1 MLNID
6 WFQPFTH
13 TIYSVGVIYLTIMNL
28 PRQIRTKREN
38 IILIG
43 IIPGPNEP
51 KHDMNTFLQ
60 PLVQE
65 LKLFWE
71 GQTMKLAIK
80 NKIQEKIIR
89 CAPLCV
95 ACDLPATRKTCG
107 FLSHSAALGCFKC
120 LKRFPGTA
128 GFMDYSGFRRSTWP
142 IRNNAIHR
150 ANVQAIKK
158 CQTKV
163 SQEKKESELG
173 CRYIILIDLPYFD
186 AVRMHVIDPMHNLYS
201 GPGKQMINI
210 WIKNGSLITSH
221 FVEIQ
226 KFVDS
231 IVVPSDVGRIPRKI
245 GSSFSGFKADQF
257 KNWITIYSIPAL
269 YDIIPREQ
277 LECWRH
283 FVLSCRILCKQNLS
297 PSDVN
302 LADALLLQFCN
313 KVEALFGP
321 SVVTPN
327 MHMHAHLKQVIYTRL
342 WSIARILVL
351 LF

>member
-1 MLNID
+1 MV
-6 WFQPFTH
+6 H
-13 TIYSVGVIYLTIMNL
+13 G
-28 PRQIRTKREN
+28 
-38 IILIG
+38 
-43 IIPGPNEP
+43 
-51 KHDMNTFLQ
+51 
-60 PLVQE
+60 
-65 LKLFWE
+65 
-71 GQTMKLAIK
+71 
-80 NKIQEKIIR
+80 
-89 CAPLCV
+89 
-95 ACDLPATRKTCG
+95 DLPATRKTCG
-107 FLSHSAALGCFKC
+107 FLSHSAALGCSKC

-128 GFMDYSGFRRSTWP
+128 GFMDYSGFRRSAWP
-142 IRNNAIHR
+142 IRNNVIHR

-173 CRYIILIDLPYFD
+173 CRYSILIDLPYFD
-186 AVRMHVIDPMHNLYS
+186 AVRMHVIDPMHNLYF
-201 GPGKQMINI
+201 GTGKQMINI

-245 GSSFSGFKADQF
+245 GSGFSGFKADQF

-327 MHMHAHLKQVIYTRL
+327 MHMHAHLKQVILDYGPLPEYWCFSFERFNGTLGKQPNNNKCIEAQLMDRFL
-342 WSIARILVL
+342 RDNFASSIQYPEMFAENFEHLVKDTKTQKKSW
-351 LF
+351 FCFSI